1 MGHPAAYDALTDAS
15 GAEVVKFGGMSRT
28 RFAMLNWNL
37 WHTWEHYGNVV
48 VYLRMKGLVP
58 PSSERNPAPPPN

>member
-1 MGHPAAYDALTDAS
+1 MYDALTDAS
-15 GAEVVKFGGMSRT
+15 GAEIVKTSKIGRT

-58 PSSERNPAPPPN
+58 PSSERTQRMQMN